1 VGINPP
7 ASTFGLV
14 LSDAIKYWR
23 ADPAYLMIP
32 CAMLIAIVLALN
44 LLGDA
49 VRDALD
55 TKAE

>member
-1 VGINPP
+1 M
-7 ASTFGLV
+7 

-32 CAMLIAIVLALN
+32 CGMLIAIVLALN